1 MRPSA
6 ELAVERMVKPSCS
19 SSRAMLRTRSP
30 ATVSALI
37 SRWTISTGNFRS
49 LYMPQPPAAG
59 RQRLP
64 MLSG

>member
-1 MRPSA
+1 MRPSRA
-6 ELAVERMVKPSCS
+6 LAVTRMGKPSCS
-19 SSRAMLRTRSP
+19 SSAMMPRTRSP
-30 ATVSALI
+30 ATLSALI